1 MLAIKMHAT
10 GQRDLYMPMPD
21 RYSIIPINDEEQSK
35 GGHKRWFSWLR
46 GRYLNRGGGG
56 DLEAGLGTESE
67 IAFVH
72 ASFDPAH
79 PAMRQIDWGVKSL
92 RTPGVWGGRSK

>member
-46 GRYLNRGGGG
+46 GRYLNRGGG
-56 DLEAGLGTESE
+56 
-67 IAFVH
+67 
-72 ASFDPAH
+72 
-79 PAMRQIDWGVKSL
+79 
-92 RTPGVWGGRSK
+92 